1 MVVLE
6 EFHSD
11 SLPRYLGI
19 CFLIGMVPTNWG
31 RTWTGG
37 LINHRSHVWVVAY
50 VPQIGSQ
57 FFVGECCARGIRCT
71 FEISFWTFGLDDHW
85 VTLIIESS
93 FWIWFIDSPL
103 TSLMPS
109 LPFPRYRPCCAHLR
123 YLVVQC
129 TYVWYLLIACL
140 LAAFICSYSFLFL
153 HLYTF
158 PCMLLLPI
166 FMASCEALPGDFR
179 LLSLE
184 FCIVSGD
191 QFCSNHGV
199 ERCSREPFDQF

>member
-71 FEISFWTFGLDDHW
+71 FEISSSMSVFSNHW
-85 VTLIIESS
+85 VTHYWVN
-93 FWIWFIDSPL
+93 FWIWFYDSPL

-129 TYVWYLLIACL
+129 THVWYLLIACL
-140 LAAFICSYSFLFL
+140 LAAFICSYSFLFASLYFSMHASITYLYGIMRSAPWGFQVAQFRVL
-153 HLYTF
+153 HSEWGSVLQQ
-158 PCMLLLPI
+158 PWRW
-166 FMASCEALPGDFR
+166 E
-179 LLSLE
+179 
-184 FCIVSGD
+184 V
-191 QFCSNHGV
+191 
-199 ERCSREPFDQF
+199 